1 MHIACGT
8 VNFRRF
14 PLEDALVRIARAGYE
29 YVETQAT
36 APFCPH
42 VDPWRDDPDAFRRR
56 VADLGFKGCT
66 ALWAPNGAII
76 PDGEAVTGVTQA
88 LEWAA
93 AAGIPVVNA
102 GDGAAPEGMSTDR
115 ALSVMSERLAEILE
129 TAARCRVYVA
139 LEPHGTF
146 SLTPEGLQ
154 RLLGLSDSPWLAVNY
169 DPANVHRAGYV
180 ETRAGDSWWQPF
192 GATQDEVAT
201 LRGVVG
207 RVVHFHAK
215 DIRAGECVALGEGE
229 VDLPGCVAVLRE
241 AGYRGALSLE
251 TEGELDPEAQQ
262 VLVERSRPYLEAL
275 VSGAQGRAQTV

>member
-1 MHIACGT
+1 MQIACGT
-8 VNFRRF
+8 VNFRRL
-14 PLEDALVRIARAGYE
+14 PLEDALARIARAGYP

-42 VDPWRDDPDAFRRR
+42 VDPWRDDPAVFRRR
-56 VADLGFKGCT
+56 VTDLGFLGCT

-76 PDGEAVTGVTQA
+76 PDTQSVRGVTQA

-93 AAGIPVVNA
+93 EAGIPVVNA
-102 GDGAAPEGMSTDR
+102 GDGAAPEGMSTND
-115 ALSVMSERLAEILE
+115 ALAIMSERLTEILE
-129 TAARCRVYVA
+129 AAARCQVYVA

-154 RLLGLSDSPWLAVNY
+154 RLLGLSDSPWLTVNY

-192 GATQDEVAT
+192 GAAQDEVAT
-201 LRGVVG
+201 LRAVVG

-215 DIRAGECVALGEGE
+215 DIRAGQCVALGEGE

-241 AGYRGALSLE
+241 AGYDGALSLE
-251 TEGELDPEAQQ
+251 TEGELDPEEQQ
-262 VLVERSRPYLEAL
+262 ALIERSRQYLEGLANI
-275 VSGAQGRAQTV
+275 APWA